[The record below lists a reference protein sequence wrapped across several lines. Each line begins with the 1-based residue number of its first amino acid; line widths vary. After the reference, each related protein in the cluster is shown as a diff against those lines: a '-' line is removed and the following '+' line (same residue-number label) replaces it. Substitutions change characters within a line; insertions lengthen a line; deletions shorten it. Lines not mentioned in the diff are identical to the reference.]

1 MAQLWPPPGG
11 SGLTLLPSFQ
21 IVSAVQY
28 CHQKFIVHRDLKV
41 GALALAGLAQQVELR
56 PED

>member
-1 MAQLWPPPGG
+1 MPAPVASPRC

-41 GALALAGLAQQVELR
+41 GVLALAGVAQPV
-56 PED
+56 D